1 MKEILI
7 KKYIIYLFGVSIFI
21 FVLNKL
27 YFRPWVVEN
36 HLSGSFM
43 IIVFS
48 IPNLIEAIIGTLLLT
63 GILLQLKQSFLSKL
77 SKIKDTFI
85 YISAMLLSSI
95 YVISQEFKFHN
106 IGGNNVYD
114 FYDLIASIIG
124 LIMTFII
131 IQTFGF
137 VNHRKLEN

>member
-1 MKEILI
+1 MKEIPI

-36 HLSGSFM
+36 DLSGSFM

-63 GILLQLKQSFLSKL
+63 GILLQLNNRFYLNYQKSRTHLFIFLQC
-77 SKIKDTFI
+77 
-85 YISAMLLSSI
+85 Y
-95 YVISQEFKFHN
+95 
-106 IGGNNVYD
+106 
-114 FYDLIASIIG
+114 
-124 LIMTFII
+124 
-131 IQTFGF
+131 
-137 VNHRKLEN
+137 

>member
-1 MKEILI
+1 MKEIPI

-36 HLSGSFM
+36 DLSGSFM

-114 FYDLIASIIG
+114 FYDLLPQLLA
-124 LIMTFII
+124 L
-131 IQTFGF
+131 
-137 VNHRKLEN
+137 